1 MQAMTIP
8 AQQAET
14 ARFLTALSGAEP
26 KQTHISAVFIG
37 KDTVWKLKKA
47 VRMPFLDFSTVEAR
61 HHFLLREL
69 EINRRNAPGIYRD
82 VIAVVRRPDGSFTL
96 GDGAA
101 ADWVLRMAPVPAGDF
116 LDVIA
121 ERGGLTP
128 ALLDALG
135 DCVARYHAGLPPV
148 PDWDSAAALL
158 RITDGNG
165 RSAVAA
171 GLSASRVEAWRQRM
185 TRTIEA
191 RQAWLEARAAAG
203 FVRRCHGDL
212 HLGNLCLWEG
222 TPVAFDALE
231 FDEAMATIDVAY
243 DLGFLLMDLDR
254 RVGRAA
260 ANRVMNRYVA
270 RTGDAQATGGLPM
283 FLSQRAMIRA
293 HVLAA
298 TGQRDEAD
306 ACFQAAEQY
315 LLPRRPLLLAIGGLQ
330 GTGKS
335 TVARLVAPD
344 LGPAPGALVLRS
356 DELRKRLH
364 GVAPETRLPQDAYSE
379 TANTAVNRAL
389 IEMARAAASGGHAVV
404 VDSTFLNMAMRRD
417 LEIAARE
424 VSVPF
429 IGMWLEA
436 PLPVL
441 EQRIGGRR
449 GDASD
454 ATVAVLR
461 RSAASDPGAGDWRR
475 VDAHD
480 GDAAVAA
487 VRQAVADAA

>member
-1 MQAMTIP
+1 MTIP
-8 AQQAET
+8 PPQADT
-14 ARFLTALSGAEP
+14 VRFLTALSGAEP
-26 KQTHISAVFIG
+26 KETHISAVFVG
-37 KDTVWKLKKA
+37 RDTVWKLKKA
-47 VRMPFLDFSTVEAR
+47 VQMPFLDFSTLEAR
-61 HHFLLREL
+61 HRFLLREL
-69 EINRRNAPGIYRD
+69 EINRPNAPGIYRD
-82 VIAVVRRPDGSFTL
+82 VVAVVRRPDGSFQL
-96 GDGAA
+96 GDGPA

-121 ERGGLTP
+121 DRGGLTP

-135 DCVARYHAGLPPV
+135 DCVARYHARLPPV
-148 PDWDSAAALL
+148 PNWDSAAALL
-158 RITDGNG
+158 RIARGN
-165 RSAVAA
+165 RQSALAA
-171 GLSASRVEAWRQRM
+171 GLAAPRVEAWLQRM
-185 TRTIEA
+185 SAAIEA
-191 RQAWLEARAAAG
+191 RRAWLMARAAAG

-222 TPVAFDALE
+222 VPVAFDALE

-270 RTGDAQATGGLPM
+270 RTGDAEAIGGLPM

-298 TGQRDEAD
+298 TGACDTAD
-306 ACFQAAEQY
+306 GYLRAAEDY
-315 LLPRRPLLLAIGGLQ
+315 LLPQRPLVLAIGGLQ

-335 TVARLVAPD
+335 TVALRIAPD

-364 GVAPETRLPQDAYSE
+364 GAAPETRLPPDAYSE
-379 TANTAVNRAL
+379 AANGAVNRTL
-389 IEMARAAASGGHAVV
+389 IDLACSAAACGHAVV
-404 VDSTFLNMAMRRD
+404 VDSTFLNLPMRND
-417 LEIAARE
+417 LEAAARDAH
-424 VSVPF
+424 VPF
-429 IGMWLEA
+429 AGVWLHA

-441 EQRIGGRR
+441 EQRIGMRR

-461 RSAASDPGAGDWRR
+461 RSAASDPGAGDWIP
-475 VDAHD
+475 VDASD
-480 GDAAVAA
+480 GDAALAA
-487 VRQAVADAA
+487 VRRLVEAAAAG